1 MTFENLGEIIRSSA
15 TQLFSQRQVA
25 NLSRHLLNSGDLVR
39 DSKIGQRLS
48 LGYMA
53 LTSSTDTYSAFKEAG
68 ASDAV
73 AGLGMLATMG
83 ALYELMNID
92 YFKDALF
99 KGTWLDESEANNVI
113 KNYSRENL
121 TRLLEAET
129 GTTIDKLTAATP
141 EEAANLFTKVKNG
154 VKEG

>member
-1 MTFENLGEIIRSSA
+1 L
-15 TQLFSQRQVA
+15 SQT
-25 NLSRHLLNSGDLVR
+25 LLKGGDALTNT
-39 DSKIGQRLS
+39 KIGQRLS

-68 ASDAV
+68 ANDVV

-99 KGTWLDESEANNVI
+99 KGT
-113 KNYSRENL
+113 
-121 TRLLEAET
+121 
-129 GTTIDKLTAATP
+129 
-141 EEAANLFTKVKNG
+141 
-154 VKEG
+154 

>member
-1 MTFENLGEIIRSSA
+1 MSFENMGEIIRSSA

-25 NLSRHLLNSGDLVR
+25 NISQFLLKGGDNMLAA
-39 DSKIGQRLS
+39 SKTAQGLS

-53 LTSSTDTYSAFKEAG
+53 LTSSTDTYAAFKDAG

-83 ALYELMNID
+83 ALYGLMNTN

-99 KGTWLDESEANNVI
+99 KGT
-113 KNYSRENL
+113 
-121 TRLLEAET
+121 
-129 GTTIDKLTAATP
+129 
-141 EEAANLFTKVKNG
+141 
-154 VKEG
+154 